1 MQKWLAWAI
10 PLGLGVVAGF
20 IYLTSVRAGTRPIEL
35 VGVSQNM
42 KAGDDLTE
50 DRLTRVS
57 VRADKTLLRSAI
69 RWEDRGLLVGR
80 RVNRALVEGE
90 LLLFTD
96 VRQSVGDVSANLK
109 PDEAS
114 RTAAVPQ
121 FRVVPG
127 LRVGDSVVFLVA
139 GDVAENDPAPDSKGR
154 RSSGGELGPFR
165 VVGLSERT
173 ESTNPAD
180 QRLVVVAV
188 KKDGTGTPAERAARE
203 TLDAALAGARGL
215 RIQAVEVPG
224 GR

>member
-1 MQKWLAWAI
+1 MPKWLAWAI

-20 IYLTSVRAGTRPIEL
+20 IYLTSIRAGTRPIEL
-35 VGVSQNM
+35 VGVSQPL
-42 KAGDDLTE
+42 KAGDGLTE
-50 DRLTRVS
+50 DQLVRVS

-96 VRQSVGDVSANLK
+96 VRQAVGDVSANLK

-127 LRVGDSVVFLVA
+127 LRVGDAVVFLVA
-139 GDVAENDPAPDSKGR
+139 GDVNESDPQPDPKGR
-154 RSSGGELGPFR
+154 RASGEVGPFR
-165 VVGLSERT
+165 VVGMSERT

-188 KKDGTGTPAERAARE
+188 KKDGAGTATDRAARE